1 MKAARLPAIMADAAY
16 AILASSERS
25 ISGRL
30 LIDEELLREQGQ
42 SDFEH
47 YRYDPSGK
55 LMTDL
60 FVD

>member
-1 MKAARLPAIMADAAY
+1 MADAAC
-16 AILASSERS
+16 AILASSERT

-30 LIDEELLREQGQ
+30 LIDEDILREQGQ
-42 SDFEH
+42 SDFEQ
-47 YRYDPSGK
+47 YRYDPAGK